1 MRLNKFWT
9 AELSGT
15 DCNTSSNG
23 KDMDQNLTPGYLMS
37 TQRMHKKKSRNSTRS
52 TLRHQINKKFRKGK
66 LILRRE
72 RDRRNT
78 ENNRPNVP
86 DSWYSG

>member
-1 MRLNKFWT
+1 
-9 AELSGT
+9 
-15 DCNTSSNG
+15 
-23 KDMDQNLTPGYLMS
+23 MS
-37 TQRMHKKKSRNSTRS
+37 TQRMHKKKSRNSTRN

-72 RDRRNT
+72 RDRQNT